1 MNKSSFLLLA
11 IFSNVLLFG
20 QSTLMN
26 NVPVE
31 MKQAYQNGTRTL
43 SGVPGVKY
51 WQNHAKYQINAEA
64 VLSESLIKGT
74 ETVTYFNNSPDTLK
88 RLVVRLYPNIYK
100 KGNPRE
106 WPVGADA
113 ANDGMVLNDLIIN
126 GDTIDLDD
134 RRQAYI
140 FATNLYVTLP
150 APLAPGD
157 SLQMNSQWQFEV
169 SEHTLRMGNYGNN
182 KFFIAYWYPQIA
194 VYDDIDGWD
203 EVEYLGSVEF
213 YNDFNDYDVHIAAP
227 PGYVVWATGKL
238 VNEREMF
245 TDYVL
250 DNLTTARITDGIT
263 HIFSV
268 QDFKKTRKIIR
279 HDGINAFHTNDWHF
293 KAEHVPDFTFA
304 VRRDVNWDGTSLI
317 VDENS
322 KRRVFVDVVY
332 GDSARS
338 FQDAARWARA
348 SVEYM
353 SYDLPG
359 YPFPYEHIT
368 TVSNGNMGGGMES
381 PMMANNGD
389 PKDSVSSALTI
400 FHEISHNY
408 FPFYMG
414 TNERKYAWMD
424 EGWAAYLTSV
434 FGEKYFPDNLYSVW
448 GIKSFESENGKER
461 ESTLMTLSYNILDY
475 NSYRIHAY
483 VRPALAYGYLRD
495 ALGDSLYKTALHA
508 YMNRWHGK
516 HPVPYDFF
524 NTFNDVTN
532 SDLSWF
538 FIPWFFEKAT
548 ADLGIKKVTNDNKIV
563 VQNVGGLPLP
573 VIITCEFADG
583 TTEVIRKSPAVWSS
597 GENAVVLQVDK
608 DKMLRKVT
616 LGSEQVP
623 DINKKNNVVEL
634 GSN

>member
-1 MNKSSFLLLA
+1 MNKLSFLLLA
-11 IFSNVLLFG
+11 VFSSALLFG

-43 SGVPGVKY
+43 SGVPGAKY

-113 ANDGMVLNDLIIN
+113 ANDGMVLNNLIIN
-126 GDTIDLDD
+126 GDTIDLND
-134 RRQAYI
+134 RRQAYL
-140 FATNLYVTLP
+140 FSTNLYVTLP

-182 KFFIAYWYPQIA
+182 KYFIAYWYPQIA

-250 DNLTTARITDGIT
+250 DNLATARITDGIT

-424 EGWAAYLTSV
+424 EGWAAYLTSI
-434 FGEKYFPDNLYSVW
+434 FSEKYFPDNLYSVW

-616 LGSEQVP
+616 LGSELVP